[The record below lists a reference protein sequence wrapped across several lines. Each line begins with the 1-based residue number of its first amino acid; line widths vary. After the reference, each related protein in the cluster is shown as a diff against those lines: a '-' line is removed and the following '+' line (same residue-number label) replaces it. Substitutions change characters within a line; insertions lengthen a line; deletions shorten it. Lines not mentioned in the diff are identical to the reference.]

1 MSVLSRID
9 DIPIKAKVV
18 CLSALSCATI
28 VGLSAA
34 ATEEQSASSEEI
46 ASSAN
51 ALANLAD
58 DLQCEVGKFKL

>member
-1 MSVLSRID
+1 MSVLSKID

-18 CLSALSCATI
+18 CLSALSCTTI